1 MKESVVLSRIEFIDG
16 WSCEATHFVVVFIV
30 AGGFYIVAGVCFVFT
45 STLVLPGT
53 STIYNIYLSTT
64 WLIDDIYNINIINI
78 VLASDRVFHSTY
90 TGAPVYSSTPSALST
105 TRTSTIQPRCIS
117 MATLTSAG
125 RSTES
130 DSIILE
136 EEIDPNY
143 NPTVEEINEY
153 AKWLGMDLYL

>member
-1 MKESVVLSRIEFIDG
+1 
-16 WSCEATHFVVVFIV
+16 
-30 AGGFYIVAGVCFVFT
+30 
-45 STLVLPGT
+45 
-53 STIYNIYLSTT
+53 
-64 WLIDDIYNINIINI
+64 
-78 VLASDRVFHSTY
+78 
-90 TGAPVYSSTPSALST
+90 
-105 TRTSTIQPRCIS
+105 